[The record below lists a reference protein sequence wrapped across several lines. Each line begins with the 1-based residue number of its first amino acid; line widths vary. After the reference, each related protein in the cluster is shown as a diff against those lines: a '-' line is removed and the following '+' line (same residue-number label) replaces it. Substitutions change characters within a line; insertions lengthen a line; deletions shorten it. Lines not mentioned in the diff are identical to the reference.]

1 MCNRSIKVTQKVFER
16 AGMCLL
22 GTAALMLPGA
32 TSVHAKP
39 GFHPVIIRGTGTPA
53 PTELNLAYVASFP
66 NGSLA
71 PALDK
76 LNAGAM
82 KAGDT
87 GIPDSNPTLEKRPGA
102 IILGITRPVDLSPDL
117 VVAQTAWA
125 TDLNF
130 APGSVSR
137 IRATFIAPVGPIPG
151 GGFAI
156 GVGAKTGG
164 SEDLPEEPRIFTTI
178 NVRPGFVVR
187 LQVPFGA
194 VETTNTTLSQEIK
207 DLIFSTTDPQPF
219 TIELTIDRKNGT
231 GQSKLTVGDK
241 VVGPLFFHLD
251 GFPVDSGPIISAM
264 GAGPAVNANGPGQT
278 ASVQVRDFRIYSNV
292 GG

>member
-1 MCNRSIKVTQKVFER
+1 MCNRRIKVTQKVFER

-22 GTAALMLPGA
+22 GTAALMLPAA
-32 TSVHAKP
+32 TSADAKP

-53 PTELNLAYVASFP
+53 SAELNLAYLASFP
-66 NGSLA
+66 NGSLE

-76 LNAGAM
+76 LSAGPM

-102 IILGITRPVDLSPDL
+102 IILGITRPVDLSPEL

-125 TDLNF
+125 TKLNF
-130 APGSVSR
+130 GPGSVSR

-151 GGFAI
+151 GGFAFGI
-156 GVGAKTGG
+156 GAKTGG
-164 SEDLPEEPRIFTTI
+164 SEDLPDEPRIFTTI
-178 NVRPGFVVR
+178 NVRPGFLVR

-194 VETTNTTLSQEIK
+194 VETTNTVLSQEIK

-219 TIELTIDRKNGT
+219 TLELTIDRKNGT
-231 GQSKLTVGDK
+231 GQSKLIVGDK
-241 VVGPLFFHLD
+241 VVGPLSFHLD
-251 GFPVDSGPIISAM
+251 GFPVDGGPIISAM

-278 ASVQVRDFRIYSNV
+278 ASVQLRDFRIYTSAAE
-292 GG
+292 

>member
-1 MCNRSIKVTQKVFER
+1 MCSRSIKVSEKVFGR
-16 AGMCLL
+16 AGMGLL
-22 GTAALMLPGA
+22 GAAALMLPAA
-32 TSVHAKP
+32 TSVDAKP
-39 GFHPVIIRGTGTPA
+39 GFRPVIIRGAGTPA
-53 PTELNLAYVASFP
+53 PAELNLAYLASFP

-76 LNAGAM
+76 LNAGPM

-87 GIPDSNPTLEKRPGA
+87 GIPNSNPTLDKRPGA

-125 TDLNF
+125 TQLNLG
-130 APGSVSR
+130 PGSVSR

-164 SEDLPEEPRIFTTI
+164 SEDLPDEPRIFTTI

-194 VETTNTTLSQEIK
+194 LETTNTTLSQEIK
-207 DLIFSTTDPQPF
+207 DLIFSTTNPQPF
-219 TIELTIDRKNGT
+219 TIELTIDRKDGT
-231 GQSKLTVGDK
+231 GQTKLTVGDK
-241 VVGPLFFHLD
+241 VVGPLSFHLD
-251 GFPVDSGPIISAM
+251 GFPVDSGPTISAM

-278 ASVQVRDFRIYSNV
+278 ASVHVRDFRIYTKN